1 MKKGNKFFNVIVT
14 IAIITLICVVG
25 YAAYYYVNRFIA
37 FKQSEKMV
45 EEFENNIVVV
55 AIDDENQSKEGQE
68 NTENDTIVETQSTP
82 SHSTKRTPSN
92 SSKSYKVIGTIKIPK
107 TNVKAAI
114 VDRETV
120 SSMTSAVAV
129 LYGVGLNKQGN
140 TVLAAHN
147 YRNGTLFSN
156 NKKLMVGDKIYI
168 TDQMGTTIEYSI
180 YKSYITS
187 DTDFEYA
194 VRNTGGKREIS
205 LTTCTTDASKRLVI
219 WARET

>member
-1 MKKGNKFFNVIVT
+1 
-14 IAIITLICVVG
+14 
-25 YAAYYYVNRFIA
+25 
-37 FKQSEKMV
+37 
-45 EEFENNIVVV
+45 
-55 AIDDENQSKEGQE
+55 
-68 NTENDTIVETQSTP
+68 
-82 SHSTKRTPSN
+82 
-92 SSKSYKVIGTIKIPK
+92 
-107 TNVKAAI
+107 
-114 VDRETV
+114 
-120 SSMTSAVAV
+120 MTSAVAV
-129 LYGVGLNKQGN
+129 LYGVGLNKPGN